1 MKVGRRRT
9 REKEGSHVGLELRQR
24 ERSSVR
30 SPGSE
35 TARLLLSQLC
45 DLGPKKHLH
54 FSFFVNFVFC
64 IGVWLIRAS
73 RGRGQGGGSASGK
86 DLACQC
92 RRLKRGRFDPWVGK
106 IPWRRA
112 RQPTPVFLPRESRE
126 QRSLVGCSP
135 LGHTEL
141 DMTEATA
148 QHIVD

>member
-1 MKVGRRRT
+1 MLVVVVKVGRRRT

-54 FSFFVNFVFC
+54 ISFFVNFLFC

-73 RGRGQGGGSASGK
+73 PGGTSGK

-92 RRLKRGRFDPWVGK
+92 RRHKRGRFDPWVGK

-112 RQPTPVFLPRESRE
+112 RQPTPVFLPRESHE
-126 QRSLVGCSP
+126 QRSLVGCHP

-141 DMTEATA
+141 DMTEAT
-148 QHIVD
+148 